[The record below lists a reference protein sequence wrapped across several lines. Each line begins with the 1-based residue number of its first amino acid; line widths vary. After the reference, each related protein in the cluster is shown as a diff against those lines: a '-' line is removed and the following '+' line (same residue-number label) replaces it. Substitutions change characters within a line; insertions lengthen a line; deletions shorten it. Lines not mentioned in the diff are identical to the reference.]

1 MNNLSNT
8 ALEGKE
14 ALTAITGCKKPCE
27 SIDYNAIPLAS
38 WKMENNRDHRANQL
52 MESSNSSS
60 FIMVTHVPK
69 PTIKIL
75 EEKPRYTAITFISD
89 VGGILGVFLGISF
102 WSVYQIIIFPIVD
115 KLQRVLLTNDK
126 LLF

>member
-1 MNNLSNT
+1 MSNLSNT

-14 ALTAITGCKKPCE
+14 ALTTITGCERPCE
-27 SIDYNAIPLAS
+27 SIDYNPIPLAS
-38 WKMENNRDHRANQL
+38 WKIKNNRNPQANQF
-52 MESSNSSS
+52 MDSNSSS

>member
-1 MNNLSNT
+1 MYNLSNT

-14 ALTAITGCKKPCE
+14 ALTAITGCEIPCE
-27 SIDYNAIPLAS
+27 SIDYNSVPLAS
-38 WKMENNRDHRANQL
+38 WKTENNRDPRANQF
-52 MESSNSSS
+52 MDSNSSS
-60 FIMVTHVPK
+60 FILVTHVPK
-69 PTIKIL
+69 PTIKRL

-102 WSVYQIIIFPIVD
+102 WSVYQIIIFPMVD
-115 KLQRVLLTNDK
+115 KLQRVLLTDDK

>member
-1 MNNLSNT
+1 MYNLSNT
-8 ALEGKE
+8 ALEGKD
-14 ALTAITGCKKPCE
+14 ALTTLTGCEKPCE

-38 WKMENNRDHRANQL
+38 WQMENTRDPRANQL
-52 MESSNSSS
+52 MDSNSSS

>member
-1 MNNLSNT
+1 MINLSNT

-14 ALTAITGCKKPCE
+14 ALTTITGCEKPCE

-38 WKMENNRDHRANQL
+38 WKMENNRDPRANQL
-52 MESSNSSS
+52 LDSNSSS
-60 FIMVTHVPK
+60 FIVVTHVPK

-89 VGGILGVFLGISF
+89 VGGICGVFLGISF
-102 WSVYQIIIFPIVD
+102 WAIYQMIIFPLMD
-115 KLQRVLLTNDK
+115 KLESLVI
-126 LLF
+126 

>member
-1 MNNLSNT
+1 MYNLSNT
-8 ALEGKE
+8 ALEGKD
-14 ALTAITGCKKPCE
+14 ALTTLTGCKKPCE
-27 SIDYNAIPLAS
+27 SIDYNSIPLGS
-38 WKMENNRDHRANQL
+38 WKIKNNRDHRAKQF
-52 MESSNSSS
+52 MDSNSSS
-60 FIMVTHVPK
+60 LIMVTHVPK

-115 KLQRVLLTNDK
+115 KLQSVLLTNDK

>member
-14 ALTAITGCKKPCE
+14 ALTTITGCEKPCE

-38 WKMENNRDHRANQL
+38 WKMENNRDPRANQF
-52 MESSNSSS
+52 MDSNSSS
-60 FIMVTHVPK
+60 FILVTHVPK

-102 WSVYQIIIFPIVD
+102 WSVYQIIIFPVVV
-115 KLQRVLLTNDK
+115 KLQRVLMTNEK

>member
-14 ALTAITGCKKPCE
+14 ALTALTGCEQPCE
-27 SIDYNAIPLAS
+27 SINYNSVPLAS
-38 WKMENNRDHRANQL
+38 WKTENNRDDRAKSF
-52 MESSNSSS
+52 MDSNSSS
-60 FIMVTHVPK
+60 FILVTHVPK

-115 KLQRVLLTNDK
+115 KLQRVLLTDDK

>member
-14 ALTAITGCKKPCE
+14 ALTALTGCEQPCE
-27 SIDYNAIPLAS
+27 SINYNSVPLAS
-38 WKMENNRDHRANQL
+38 WKTENNRDDRAKSFMN
-52 MESSNSSS
+52 SNFSS
-60 FIMVTHVPK
+60 FILVTHVPK

-115 KLQRVLLTNDK
+115 KLQRVLLTDDK

>member
-1 MNNLSNT
+1 MYNLSNT
-8 ALEGKE
+8 ALEGKD
-14 ALTAITGCKKPCE
+14 ALTTLTNCKKPCE
-27 SIDYNAIPLAS
+27 SIDYNSTPLIS
-38 WKMENNRDHRANQL
+38 WKIENSRDPRVNFFIDG
-52 MESSNSSS
+52 NSSS
-60 FIMVTHVPK
+60 FIAVTHVPK
-69 PTIKIL
+69 QTIKIL

>member
-14 ALTAITGCKKPCE
+14 ALTALTGCKQPCE
-27 SIDYNAIPLAS
+27 SINYNSVPLAS
-38 WKMENNRDHRANQL
+38 WKMENHRDDRANSF
-52 MESSNSSS
+52 MNSNSSS

-102 WSVYQIIIFPIVD
+102 WSVYQIIIFPMVD
-115 KLQRVLLTNDK
+115 KLQRVLLTDDK

>member
-1 MNNLSNT
+1 MINLSST

-14 ALTAITGCKKPCE
+14 ALTTITGCEKPCE

-38 WKMENNRDHRANQL
+38 WKMENNRDPRANQL
-52 MESSNSSS
+52 LDSNSSS

-102 WSVYQIIIFPIVD
+102 WSVYQIIIFPLVD
-115 KLQRVLLTNDK
+115 KLQRVLLTADK

>member
-1 MNNLSNT
+1 MINLSNT

-14 ALTAITGCKKPCE
+14 ALTTITGCEKPCE

-38 WKMENNRDHRANQL
+38 WKQENNRDPHANQL
-52 MESSNSSS
+52 MDSSNSSS